1 MADKEVVE
9 NEYLKLF
16 IEDGMVKVF
25 YKPDSVISLSA
36 AQYMVKE
43 RLRIC
48 HDKTYPLFADIRG
61 LKYMS
66 KEARDFIKQGDGVK
80 GVSSFAALLNNS
92 VQATLGNYFLK
103 FSPPLLPSRLFTDEE
118 KALQWLAKFK

>member
-1 MADKEVVE
+1 MTDKEIVE
-9 NEYLKLF
+9 TEYVKIF
-16 IEDGMVKVF
+16 IQDGIIKVF
-25 YKPDSVISLSA
+25 YKPDSVISLSN

-48 HDKTYPLFADIRG
+48 HDKTYPLYADIRG

-66 KEARDFIKQGDGVK
+66 KEARDYIKQGDGVK
-80 GVSSFAALLNNS
+80 GVNSFAALLNNS
-92 VQATLGNYFLK
+92 VQAILGNYFLK
-103 FSPPLLPSRLFTDEE
+103 FSPPLFPSKLFTDEE